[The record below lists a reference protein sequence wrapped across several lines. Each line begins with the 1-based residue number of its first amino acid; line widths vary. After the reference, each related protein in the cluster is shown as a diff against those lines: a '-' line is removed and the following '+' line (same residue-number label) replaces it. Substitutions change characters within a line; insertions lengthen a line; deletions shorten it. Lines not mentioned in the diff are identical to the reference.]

1 MKKSIDKNTNN
12 FSINNNLKVNPVI
25 EALIIMGIYG
35 VFGVLWIWLS
45 DKILSF
51 LIKDIKLY
59 SQIQTLKGWFYVLI
73 TSILIYFLVKT
84 RSTLIK
90 NSVTKASEAHNNL
103 QRVYNELVIAE
114 NKLLN
119 TIYFDSLTELSTRI
133 GLEVEMEKFLDNNI
147 PFAFVH
153 IDFDNF
159 KYINETLGH
168 SAGDQFLKEM
178 GLRLKGLESDSFIV
192 GRLSGDEFGI
202 LLKDVNSI
210 KILKEQIDNIN
221 TIKRKKW
228 SIGDYE
234 FFTSASM
241 GISIFPK
248 DGSSKIEIF
257 RSADLAMSRAKKEGK
272 GRGIFYTGEILESNS
287 EKIQI
292 SNQINHAIE
301 KKEFVLYYQPQ
312 IFLKTGEIKGFEALI
327 RWNNPFSGF
336 ISPALF
342 IPIAEETGQ
351 IFAIEK
357 WIIKNALKQKKILED
372 KGYKNLDLS
381 INLSSKT
388 LMSNLNFHELEQIFD
403 ENKVDYSHITLEVTE
418 TSIISDI
425 ETAIT
430 KLLRLKKYGL
440 KIALDDF
447 GTGYSSLTYL
457 KKMPIDTIKLDKSFI
472 KSIEE
477 NNVDTHIIKS
487 ILYLALDLKYNVVA
501 EGIETI
507 EQYEFLEK
515 NNCESGQ
522 GFLMSR
528 PIPIEDVY
536 EKLENFYKFDI
547 KEKRDLN
554 SNINN

>member
-1 MKKSIDKNTNN
+1 MKRTINKNNDTYSIHND
-12 FSINNNLKVNPVI
+12 FKVNPII

-35 VFGVLWIWLS
+35 LFGVLWIWLS

-51 LIKDIKLY
+51 LISDIKIY
-59 SQIQTLKGWFYVLI
+59 SQVQTLKGWFYVLI
-73 TSILIYFLVKT
+73 TSFLIYFLVKT

-90 NSVTKASEAHNNL
+90 NSMLKVSETHKNL
-103 QRVYNELVIAE
+103 ERVYNELLSAE
-114 NKLLN
+114 EKLLN

-133 GLEVEMEKFLDNNI
+133 GIEVEMEKFLENNI

-178 GLRLKGLESDSFIV
+178 GIRLKELKSDSFIV

-202 LLKDVNSI
+202 ILKDVNSI

-221 TIKRKKW
+221 KLLGKKW
-228 SIGDYE
+228 TIGDYE

-241 GISIFPK
+241 GISVFPK

-287 EKIQI
+287 EKIKI
-292 SNQINHAIE
+292 SNQIQHAIE
-301 KKEFVLYYQPQ
+301 KKEFILYYQPQ
-312 IFLKTGEIKGFEALI
+312 IYLNTGEIKGFEVLI

-357 WIIKNALKQKKILED
+357 WIINNALKQKKILEN
-372 KGYKNLDLS
+372 KGYEHLDLS

-388 LMSNLNFHELEQIFD
+388 LMSNLNFHELEDILD

-418 TSIISDI
+418 TAIISDI
-425 ETAIT
+425 EMAISR
-430 KLLRLKKYGL
+430 LLRLKRYGL

-457 KKMPIDTIKLDKSFI
+457 KKMPIDTIKLDRSFV

-477 NNVDTHIIKS
+477 NDADTYIIKS

-501 EGIETI
+501 EGIETE
-507 EQYEFLEK
+507 EQYRFLEK

-522 GFLMSR
+522 GFLMSK
-528 PIPIEDVY
+528 PVPIEDVY
-536 EKLENFYKFDI
+536 EKLENAYSFK
-547 KEKRDLN
+547 L
-554 SNINN
+554 

>member
-1 MKKSIDKNTNN
+1 MKR
-12 FSINNNLKVNPVI
+12 SINKNNDTYSIHNDFKVNPII

-35 VFGVLWIWLS
+35 LFGVLWIWLS

-51 LIKDIKLY
+51 LISDIKIY
-59 SQIQTLKGWFYVLI
+59 SQVQTLKGWFYVLI
-73 TSILIYFLVKT
+73 TSFLIYFLVKT

-90 NSVTKASEAHNNL
+90 NSMLKVSETHKNL
-103 QRVYNELVIAE
+103 ERVYNELLSAE
-114 NKLLN
+114 EKLLN

-133 GLEVEMEKFLDNNI
+133 GIEVEMEKFLENNI

-178 GLRLKGLESDSFIV
+178 GIRLKELKSDSFIV

-202 LLKDVNSI
+202 ILKDVNSI

-221 TIKRKKW
+221 KLLGKKW
-228 SIGDYE
+228 TIGDYE

-241 GISIFPK
+241 GISVFPK

-287 EKIQI
+287 EKIKI
-292 SNQINHAIE
+292 SNQIQHAIE
-301 KKEFVLYYQPQ
+301 KKEFILYYQPQ
-312 IFLKTGEIKGFEALI
+312 IYLNTGEIKGFEVLI

-357 WIIKNALKQKKILED
+357 WIINNALKQKKILEN
-372 KGYKNLDLS
+372 KGYEHLDLS

-388 LMSNLNFHELEQIFD
+388 LMSNLNFHELEDILD

-418 TSIISDI
+418 TAIISDI
-425 ETAIT
+425 EMAISR
-430 KLLRLKKYGL
+430 LLRLKRYGL

-457 KKMPIDTIKLDKSFI
+457 KKMPIDTIKLDRSFV

-477 NNVDTHIIKS
+477 NDADTYIIKS

-501 EGIETI
+501 EGIETE
-507 EQYEFLEK
+507 EQYRFLEK

-522 GFLMSR
+522 GFLMSK
-528 PIPIEDVY
+528 PVPIEDVY
-536 EKLENFYKFDI
+536 EKLENAYSFK
-547 KEKRDLN
+547 L
-554 SNINN
+554 

>member
-1 MKKSIDKNTNN
+1 MKR
-12 FSINNNLKVNPVI
+12 SINKNNDTYSIHNDFKVNPVI

-35 VFGVLWIWLS
+35 LFGVLWIWLS

-51 LIKDIKLY
+51 LISDIKIY
-59 SQIQTLKGWFYVLI
+59 SQVQTLKGWFYVLI
-73 TSILIYFLVKT
+73 TSFLIYFLVKT

-90 NSVTKASEAHNNL
+90 NSMLKVSETHKNL
-103 QRVYNELVIAE
+103 ERVYNELLSAE
-114 NKLLN
+114 EKLLN

-133 GLEVEMEKFLDNNI
+133 GIEVEMEKFLENNI

-159 KYINETLGH
+159 KYIDETLGH

-178 GLRLKGLESDSFIV
+178 GIRLKELKSDSFIV

-202 LLKDVNSI
+202 ILKDVNSI

-221 TIKRKKW
+221 KLLGKKW
-228 SIGDYE
+228 TIGDYE

-241 GISIFPK
+241 GISVFPK

-287 EKIQI
+287 EKIKI
-292 SNQINHAIE
+292 SNQIQHAIE
-301 KKEFVLYYQPQ
+301 KKEFILYYQPQ
-312 IFLKTGEIKGFEALI
+312 IYLNTGEIKGFEVLI

-357 WIIKNALKQKKILED
+357 WIINNALKQKKILEN
-372 KGYKNLDLS
+372 KGYEHLDLS

-388 LMSNLNFHELEQIFD
+388 LMSNLNFHELEDILD

-418 TSIISDI
+418 TAIISDI
-425 ETAIT
+425 EMAISR
-430 KLLRLKKYGL
+430 LLRLKRYGL

-457 KKMPIDTIKLDKSFI
+457 KKMPIDTIKLDRSFV

-477 NNVDTHIIKS
+477 NDADTYIIKS

-501 EGIETI
+501 EGIETE
-507 EQYEFLEK
+507 EQYRFLEK

-522 GFLMSR
+522 GFLMSK
-528 PIPIEDVY
+528 PVPIEDVY
-536 EKLENFYKFDI
+536 EKLENAYSFK
-547 KEKRDLN
+547 L
-554 SNINN
+554 